1 MTGKGSQLALDV
13 FWCGVR
19 RRPTRAPHQ
28 VQALLGMRDT
38 QHVLAQGGFAEG
50 PPVEA
55 RGENSQ
61 KVEAVPQTRVEEAVL
76 RTSETSPSG
85 AADTQHQTSQQIK
98 QQVPGPSGRSV
109 ASTPS
114 DLLIPPSR

>member
-1 MTGKGSQLALDV
+1 MAIDSQGISTCVGCFLV
-13 FWCGVR
+13 SGVR
-19 RRPTRAPHQ
+19 GRPTRAPHQ

-38 QHVLAQGGFAEG
+38 QRVLAHGGFAEA

-85 AADTQHQTSQQIK
+85 AADTQMTPDKPVDQATS
-98 QQVPGPSGRSV
+98 
-109 ASTPS
+109 
-114 DLLIPPSR
+114 SRAIGSIGGKHAK